1 MLLALAGSARG
12 QTAYSYR
19 YWYDDDLST
28 MQQGSAQGLTTIEA
42 DISRLA
48 KGTVHA
54 LHVQGLDARDK
65 WSAARTQYFCI
76 IEKAAEIDTRS
87 ATARYWFDDDEDHAK
102 TTSTVKGTINLDV
115 SGLTPG
121 IHTIYYMT
129 FTASGRASAVRRAY
143 FNIVEKREEVD
154 TRSVTARYWFD
165 DDEENAKT
173 TSTVK
178 GFINVDASQLDA
190 GIHAVH
196 FMTFNAKGMASAVR
210 TQFFYKKDELQL
222 ATLSCRLWID
232 DEEDKTMTFSLTEDI
247 VIEALNL
254 AAGKHY
260 LHVVILSATGEQLA
274 EKTSTFEV
282 DAQRTVTLKLTAPIA
297 TFSSEKGLD
306 FGNMSGLRAYTATS
320 FHRPTGDI
328 LMSRVNDVPAG
339 EGLLLI
345 GEPGTYEVPI
355 LQSYSF
361 YANLLEGTRE
371 ATVLS
376 QTSDGYDNYIL
387 SFRDGEAGFFLA
399 DDGTSL
405 AAGKAYL
412 RIPTDETAGAR
423 RLRLRF
429 DEMPDGVESPLEET
443 EESATYKQGSTI
455 VNLAGQ
461 RIAGS
466 QMQKGI
472 YIKDGKRV
480 LVR

>member
-1 MLLALAGSARG
+1 MLLALTGSARG

-19 YWYDDDLST
+19 YWFDNDQTTLQT
-28 MQQGSAQGLTTIEA
+28 GSADGKTDTEI
-42 DISRLA
+42 DISSLT
-48 KGTVHA
+48 KGSMHA
-54 LHVQGLDARDK
+54 LHLQAIDARDK
-65 WSAARTQYFCI
+65 WGTTRTTYFFLP
-76 IEKAAEIDTRS
+76 KDD
-87 ATARYWFDDDEDHAK
+87 ATNANARYWFDNDEMASK
-102 TTSTVKGTINLDV
+102 AVSTTSGTIELDIK
-115 SGLTPG
+115 GLDLG
-121 IHTIYYMT
+121 AHAVHYQT
-129 FTASGRASAVRRAY
+129 FNAQGEASPVQTAY
-143 FNIVEKREEVD
+143 FFLWRANAGCSK
-154 TRSVTARYWFD
+154 ARYWFD
-165 DDEENAKT
+165 NDEEATKET
-173 TSTVK
+173 PTVN
-178 GFINVDASQLDA
+178 GTIGIDVAGLDL
-190 GIHAVH
+190 GLHAVH
-196 FMTFNAKGMASAVR
+196 FQTFSAEGGASPVR
-210 TQFFYKKDELQL
+210 TQYFYKKDVLQL

-232 DEEDKTMTFSLTEDI
+232 DDEDKAMTFSLTEDI

-328 LMSRVNDVPAG
+328 LMSRVSDVPAG

-371 ATVLS
+371 STVLS
-376 QTSDGYDNYIL
+376 QASDGYDNYIL

-429 DEMPDGVESPLEET
+429 DEMPDGIDAPIEET
-443 EESATYKQGSTI
+443 EEGATYKQGSTI

-461 RIAGS
+461 RVQKA
-466 QMQKGI
+466 QKGI
-472 YIKDGKRV
+472 YIKDGKKV